1 MFDRLLVLCLLK
13 NGGIYHMARELG
25 ETCGTGGCVF
35 SEGNGLSTISNMAQL
50 VASIPDK
57 SRIESSSALSS
68 QYPYL

>member
-13 NGGIYHMARELG
+13 NGGIYNMARELG
-25 ETCGTGGCVF
+25 EISGTEDCVF
-35 SEGNGLSTISNMAQL
+35 LEGNGLSTISSMAKL